1 SNVSEQ
7 LEQINVSGSSE
18 NINIKEKKVGETQ
31 ISAKKLAKQQA
42 SDSRDLVRYETGI
55 TVVET
60 GRTGA
65 SGYAVRG
72 VDENRVGIMVDG
84 LRQAETL
91 SSQGFKELFEGYGN
105 FNNTRNSIEIENV
118 KTATITKGADSLK
131 SGSGALGGSVIF
143 ETKDARDYLI
153 DKDYYLSY
161 KRGYQTMNNQ
171 NLKTLTLAG
180 RSKKFDIL
188 VVDTKRDGH
197 EIENYDYKIYPNKQA
212 DLSKVGP
219 KREKADPYQ
228 ITRQSTLIKLGF
240 QPNENHRLSVALDDS
255 TLETKGMDL
264 SYVFRPCKDTACTEK
279 YGERVINDQSKRK
292 NIQFSYENFSQT
304 PFWDHI
310 KLSYSSQKI
319 TNKARS
325 DEYCH
330 QSTCAG
336 VLNPQGLH
344 LVEENGVYKIVDKD
358 NKGFN
363 YKDDNSSRWSYGKEL
378 FNFKNE
384 KISDD
389 VDTKGGSLDSV
400 LINCE
405 KLTCE
410 GKKFRI
416 YQETDENYSDKYTYE
431 DRPIKVERLSNGKKY
446 GKIQLKSKD
455 NKGLIQDEIARFLFP
470 KSYGYSTDFVNDRD
484 LNTHTQ
490 QIKLDLDKEFH
501 LWHTQHQLKYGGLYE
516 KTLKSMVN
524 HQYNTVAN
532 VQWWAGN
539 FFCNKRVD
547 GTYPVQHTPAPNYSA
562 YRCSLM
568 NSDKGKD
575 TYLIPVT
582 TKNNVLYFGDN
593 VQLTS
598 WLGLDLN
605 YRYDHVKYLPSYDK
619 NIPVPNGL
627 ITGLFKKFGLKEYV
641 YGSKHLVPRDHTDC
655 TYDTPCY
662 KKNFE
667 DNLALLLR
675 KTDYKHHSYNL
686 GLNLDPTD
694 WLRVQL
700 KYANGFRAPTSD
712 EIYMTFKHPQFSIQP
727 NTDLKAETSKTKEV
741 AFTFYKNSSYITLNA
756 FQNDYRNFI
765 DLVEVGE
772 RPIEEGS
779 TITYPFHQNQN
790 RDRARVRG
798 IEIASRLEMGDLFEK
813 LQGFHLGYK
822 FTYQKGRI
830 KDNGLHP
837 KYEEFLKLNKDKHPE
852 YEAIARKPQPMNA
865 LQPTTSVYNIGYDAP
880 SQKWGVDMYITNV
893 AAKKAKDSFNSQWT
907 SMVARKE
914 KQYTGEEKD
923 ISATKANGKD
933 VKDSRG
939 LWRNNRY
946 TVIDTI
952 AYWKPIKNLTF
963 TAGVYNLTNK
973 KYLTWDSARSVRH
986 LGTINRVE
994 TATGKG
1000 LNRFYAPGRNYR
1012 MSVQFEF

>member
-1 SNVSEQ
+1 
-7 LEQINVSGSSE
+7 
-18 NINIKEKKVGETQ
+18 TQ

-212 DLSKVGP
+212 DLRAVGP
-219 KREKADPYQ
+219 TREKADPYQ

-264 SYVFRPCKDTACTEK
+264 SYIFNQCKNTKCEDK
-279 YGERVINDQSKRK
+279 YGERVIHDQSKRR

-336 VLNPQGLH
+336 VRNPQGLK
-344 LVEENGVYKIVDKD
+344 LVEKDGAYRIVDKD
-358 NKGFN
+358 DKEFEGTYDYGLTLKNHKGEDVT
-363 YKDDNSSRWSYGKEL
+363 KDIDS
-378 FNFKNE
+378 
-384 KISDD
+384 
-389 VDTKGGSLDSV
+389 TGGTLDSV

-405 KLTCE
+405 KLNCNN
-410 GKKFRI
+410 KFRI
-416 YQETDENYSDKYTYE
+416 YQEKDKNWNDSYKYD
-431 DRPIKVERLSNGKKY
+431 DREITIEKLPNGKKY
-446 GKIQLKSKD
+446 GKILLK
-455 NKGLIQDEIARFLFP
+455 KGDKVPWDDSLKKEETARFLFP

-484 LNTHTQ
+484 LNTNTQ

-524 HQYNTVAN
+524 HQYNTAAN
-532 VQWWAGN
+532 VQWWADY
-539 FFCNKRVD
+539 FFCAR
-547 GTYPVQHTPAPNYSA
+547 A
-562 YRCSLM
+562 
-568 NSDKGKD
+568 KG
-575 TYLIPVT
+575 
-582 TKNNVLYFGDN
+582 G
-593 VQLTS
+593 
-598 WLGLDLN
+598 
-605 YRYDHVKYLPSYDK
+605 
-619 NIPVPNGL
+619 
-627 ITGLFKKFGLKEYV
+627 
-641 YGSKHLVPRDHTDC
+641 
-655 TYDTPCY
+655 
-662 KKNFE
+662 
-667 DNLALLLR
+667 
-675 KTDYKHHSYNL
+675 
-686 GLNLDPTD
+686 
-694 WLRVQL
+694 
-700 KYANGFRAPTSD
+700 
-712 EIYMTFKHPQFSIQP
+712 
-727 NTDLKAETSKTKEV
+727 
-741 AFTFYKNSSYITLNA
+741 
-756 FQNDYRNFI
+756 
-765 DLVEVGE
+765 
-772 RPIEEGS
+772 
-779 TITYPFHQNQN
+779 
-790 RDRARVRG
+790 
-798 IEIASRLEMGDLFEK
+798 
-813 LQGFHLGYK
+813 
-822 FTYQKGRI
+822 
-830 KDNGLHP
+830 
-837 KYEEFLKLNKDKHPE
+837 
-852 YEAIARKPQPMNA
+852 
-865 LQPTTSVYNIGYDAP
+865 NIGVEKTP
-880 SQKWGVDMYITNV
+880 HPNV
-893 AAKKAKDSFNSQWT
+893 S
-907 SMVARKE
+907 VA
-914 KQYTGEEKD
+914 GCA
-923 ISATKANGKD
+923 S
-933 VKDSRG
+933 
-939 LWRNNRY
+939 
-946 TVIDTI
+946 
-952 AYWKPIKNLTF
+952 
-963 TAGVYNLTNK
+963 
-973 KYLTWDSARSVRH
+973 
-986 LGTINRVE
+986 GTP
-994 TATGKG
+994 
-1000 LNRFYAPGRNYR
+1000 L
-1012 MSVQFEF
+1012 

>member
-1 SNVSEQ
+1 SEQ
-7 LEQINVSGSSE
+7 LEQINVSGSTE
-18 NINIKEKKVGETQ
+18 TINVKEKKVGETQ

-60 GRTGA
+60 GRTGP

-91 SSQGFKELFEGYGN
+91 SSQGFKDLFEGYGN

-188 VVDTKRDGH
+188 IIDTTRDGH

-212 DLSKVGP
+212 DFSAVGP
-219 KREKADPYQ
+219 TREKADPYQ

-264 SYVFRPCKDTACTEK
+264 SYVFRPCKDTSCAETF
-279 YGERVINDQSKRK
+279 GERVINDQSKRK

-336 VLNPQGLH
+336 VRNPQGLH

-358 NKGFN
+358 NKEFTGKYDGGLTLKN
-363 YKDDNSSRWSYGKEL
+363 HKNKDVSN
-378 FNFKNE
+378 
-384 KISDD
+384 D
-389 VDTKGGSLDSV
+389 VDTEAGKLDSV
-400 LINCE
+400 LIDCE
-405 KLTCE
+405 KLNC
-410 GKKFRI
+410 KNKFRV
-416 YQETDENYSDKYTYE
+416 YQEKDENWDDSYKYE
-431 DRPIKVERLSNGKKY
+431 DREITIKELPNGKKY
-446 GKIQLKSKD
+446 GEIQLKSKND
-455 NKGLIQDEIARFLFP
+455 SGLTKYEIAKFLFP
-470 KSYGYSTDFVNDRD
+470 KSTGYSTDFVNDRD

-490 QIKLDLDKEFH
+490 QIKLDLDKEFS
-501 LWHTQHQLKYGGLYE
+501 LWHTQHSLKYGGFYE

-524 HQYNTVAN
+524 HQYYTVAN

-539 FFCNKRVD
+539 FFCNKPVD
-547 GTYPVQHTPAPNYSA
+547 GTYPVEHTPAPDYSA
-562 YRCSLM
+562 HRCSLM

-605 YRYDHVKYLPSYDK
+605 YRYDHVKYLPGYDEK
-619 NIPVPNGL
+619 TPVPGG
-627 ITGLFKKFGLKEYV
+627 IIAGVFVPFGEKDFV
-641 YGSKHLVPRDHTDC
+641 YGITHPPKGYNDC
-655 TYDTPCY
+655 RYTTECY
-662 KKNFE
+662 QNNVRK
-667 DNLALLLR
+667 NLALLLR
-675 KTDYKHHSYNL
+675 KTTYKHHSYNL

-772 RPIEEGS
+772 RPIEEDS
-779 TITYPFHQNQN
+779 VVRYPFHQNQN

-837 KYEEFLKLNKDKHPE
+837 KYKEFLELNKDKHPE

-914 KQYTGEEKD
+914 KQYTSIEEKEA
-923 ISATKANGKD
+923 SKANGKE

>member
-1 SNVSEQ
+1 SEQ

-188 VVDTKRDGH
+188 VVDTQRDGH
-197 EIENYDYKIYPNKQA
+197 EIENYDYKIYPNKQT

-219 KREKADPYQ
+219 TREKADPYQ

-264 SYVFRPCKDTACTEK
+264 SYALRPYSQANIEK
-279 YGERVINDQSKRK
+279 YGERIINDQSKRK

-330 QSTCAG
+330 QSTCNG

-344 LVEENGVYKIVDKD
+344 LVEKNGVYSIEDKNGDELTYNKNAGWYGQFQNKNGENVDND
-358 NKGFN
+358 I
-363 YKDDNSSRWSYGKEL
+363 DSQ
-378 FNFKNE
+378 
-384 KISDD
+384 
-389 VDTKGGSLDSV
+389 GGSLDSV
-400 LINCE
+400 LIDCERLNCNNKFRVFVE
-405 KLTCE
+405 KDEE
-410 GKKFRI
+410 GKNK
-416 YQETDENYSDKYTYE
+416 YQYEERDIIVETL
-431 DRPIKVERLSNGKKY
+431 PNGKKY
-446 GKIQLKSKD
+446 GKIPLK
-455 NKGLIQDEIARFLFP
+455 KGKTPLWDDFYQKETARFLFP
-470 KSYGYSTDFVNDRD
+470 KNHGYSTDFVNDRD
-484 LNTHTQ
+484 LNTNTQ
-490 QIKLDLDKEFH
+490 QIKLDLDKEFS
-501 LWHTQHQLKYGGLYE
+501 LWHTQHSLKYGGFYE

-539 FFCNKRVD
+539 FFCNKFAN
-547 GTYPVQHTPAPNYSA
+547 GKHTPAPDYSA

-568 NSDKGKD
+568 NTDKGKE

-605 YRYDHVKYLPSYDK
+605 YRYDHVKYLPSYDEK
-619 NIPVPNGL
+619 IPVPNGL

-641 YGSKHLVPRDHTDC
+641 YGSKYSIPQGYTDC
-655 TYDTPCY
+655 TYDSVCY
-662 KKNFE
+662 KQNFK

-686 GLNLDPTD
+686 ALNLDPTD

-779 TITYPFHQNQN
+779 TIAYPFHQNQN

-830 KDNGLHP
+830 KDNGLNP
-837 KYEEFLKLNKDKHPE
+837 KYKEFLELNKDKHPE

-880 SQKWGVDMYITNV
+880 SRKWGVDVYITNV

-907 SMVARKE
+907 SMVQRKE
-914 KQYTGEEKD
+914 KIYGNEKD
-923 ISATKANGKD
+923 VNASKANGKD

-973 KYLTWDSARSVRH
+973 KYLTWDSARSIRH
-986 LGTINRVE
+986 LGTINRVK
-994 TATGKG
+994 TATGEG